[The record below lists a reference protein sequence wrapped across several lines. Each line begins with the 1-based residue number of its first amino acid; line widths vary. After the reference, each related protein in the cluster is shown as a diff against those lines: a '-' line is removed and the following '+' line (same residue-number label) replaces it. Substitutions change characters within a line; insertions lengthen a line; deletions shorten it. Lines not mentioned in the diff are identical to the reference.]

1 MEDTGDLR
9 RDTRDNLETVDK
21 TNFEMFFSKGK
32 QSNLMIV
39 GKRSGDWGYGYYFY
53 YYLGRPDKM
62 FVGLRERYI
71 KDEEERKDNC

>member
-1 MEDTGDLR
+1 
-9 RDTRDNLETVDK
+9 
-21 TNFEMFFSKGK
+21 
-32 QSNLMIV
+32 MIV